1 MHPSPEQID
10 DFTLDDADHVLD
22 YDPATEHGGH
32 RAGGCI
38 PGKDEFPVG
47 WGRVEVKV
55 WVDAIVAQ
63 PTGVEPGTLPGS
75 FTFAGVHAGV
85 YGVVQVHA
93 TGALGS
99 WHIATAYPQP
109 LRISWSS

>member
-22 YDPATEHGGH
+22 YDPIIEHGGH

-47 WGRVEVKV
+47 WGRVEVKA
-55 WVDAIVAQ
+55 WVDAILAR
-63 PTGVEPGTLPGS
+63 PSAISPGRWQNS
-75 FTFAGVHAGV
+75 FAFRGTHEGVH
-85 YGVVQVHA
+85 GVVWVRS
-93 TGALGS
+93 TGIRDS
-99 WHIATAYPQP
+99 WYIATAYPQP
-109 LRISWSS
+109 LYVR